1 MSEPRNRRL
10 TLEETASRLEQA
22 RKKAGDD
29 ETRTCL
35 DRALADVKRIGRKPK
50 APEKRRDASFT
61 VRFNRDELAR
71 VEAALEARDVEF
83 SAGLREL
90 VLLGADALANVRNDD

>member
-1 MSEPRNRRL
+1 MTEPKIRRL
-10 TLEETASRLEQA
+10 TLEEATARLEEA

-35 DRALADVKRIGRKPK
+35 DRAIADVKRIGRKPK

-61 VRFNRDELAR
+61 VRFNREELAR
-71 VEAALEARDVEF
+71 VEAALEGRDVEF

-90 VLLGADALANVRNDD
+90 VLLGADALAKARNDE